1 MFINFRFQTAAN
13 ESKKKKNDF
22 DEVKIE
28 KFQKKIN
35 NNKKIKS
42 VKNPSTFDLI
52 SFQTSKDIWFHFG
65 IDLVCCWFE
74 KRWFFLAHSDILQRV
89 HF

>member
-1 MFINFRFQTAAN
+1 MLINFRFQTAAN
-13 ESKKKKNDF
+13 ESKKKKKNDF

-42 VKNPSTFDLI
+42 VKTPSTFDLI
-52 SFQTSKDIWFHFG
+52 SFKSSKDI
-65 IDLVCCWFE
+65 
-74 KRWFFLAHSDILQRV
+74 
-89 HF
+89 

>member
-1 MFINFRFQTAAN
+1 MLINFRIQTAAN

-52 SFQTSKDIWFHFG
+52 SFQSSKDIWFHFG
-65 IDLVCCWFE
+65 IELTLFAGLKKVV
-74 KRWFFLAHSDILQRV
+74 FLAHSDILQRV
-89 HF
+89 YF